1 MDNTQDS
8 TLEKRAKILTY
19 FFEHGTDEIK
29 PRDYKKANHLNN
41 NADRTIIRNFQW
53 FHRKWVIF
61 SKRTLSFTEG
71 MYDTDYLLTQ
81 NDKIKFIIPIDKE
94 ERSDYAKFI
103 TSQLMTSDYNI
114 EDDTFIQ
121 DKVLPIYSMLL
132 HFGTR
137 VIRESILASRIYDNF
152 KFSQE
157 SLLSIL
163 FSLSNYNQTID
174 IHIQA
179 NDKIKKIKDTI
190 IKTISIHRDTITIT
204 LANEKITISSL
215 EDIVNI
221 FVVSDNIQ
229 KTAVGTPIIN
239 TADLIETFIQHPQYD
254 LMKKEYKKIIGDYI
268 IQPNQILDINFD
280 KTIEKILKNKINTMI
295 LTERAKHRIKARKED

>member
-1 MDNTQDS
+1 MDNSQDS
-8 TLEKRAKILTY
+8 TLEKRAKILNY
-19 FFEHGTDEIK
+19 FFKHRTDEIK
-29 PRDYKKANHLNN
+29 PRDFKEANHLKN
-41 NADRTIIRNFQW
+41 NADRTLIRNFQW

-61 SKRTLSFTEG
+61 SKATREFEEG
-71 MYDTDYLLTQ
+71 KYDTDYQLTQ
-81 NDKIKFIIPIDKE
+81 EEKIKFIIPLNKE
-94 ERSDYAKFI
+94 KQLDYAKFI
-103 TSQLMTSDYNI
+103 TSHLMTSNKNI

-132 HFGTR
+132 HFGTG

-152 KFSQE
+152 KFSQG

-204 LANEKITISSL
+204 LANEKITISSI
-215 EDIVNI
+215 ENIVNI

-280 KTIEKILKNKINTMI
+280 KTIEKILKNKINTMV
-295 LTERAKHRIKARKED
+295 LTERAKYRIKARKED